1 MSSYLISAT
10 DPLLMSL
17 DDQSLLFS
25 YDMIQPRDYD
35 QMHNVGLEYGY
46 QGMLYLRGG
55 YSFNSDQEKLSAGL
69 GLKYQNYRIDYSF
82 NDYGEYL
89 NSVHRVTVGF
99 EIN

>member
-1 MSSYLISAT
+1 MLIENCQNIM
-10 DPLLMSL
+10 L
-17 DDQSLLFS
+17 
-25 YDMIQPRDYD
+25 
-35 QMHNVGLEYGY
+35 HNYIVDTVGLEYGY